1 MSSKNTEDQIVPDY
15 NIKGNFPNYQ
25 GLLNAYSQG
34 KQDMKA
40 ESKVKPKLLKMLDER
55 TQLERDDDN
64 EEMEKRATSIQNKE
78 WRDDV
83 KERVKEVGEVGK
95 EKVKQ
100 VGKKISS
107 VPDKLK
113 SVADG
118 TKKQVNKVLGPID
131 DYFEDIRENIQSKF
145 GHLFNFDL
153 GPFTEFVHSIIII
166 IHFPILANLFLSHRK
181 KSSEISLS
189 LYKYDAENKFLLTC
203 VYMWAGVIFLVVLYL
218 TIMKFRSKA

>member
-1 MSSKNTEDQIVPDY
+1 MSSENTEDQIVPDY
-15 NIKGNFPNYQ
+15 SIKGNFPNYQ
-25 GLLNAYSQG
+25 GLLNAYSQD

-55 TQLERDDDN
+55 KPKERDDDN
-64 EEMEKRATSIQNKE
+64 KEMEKRATAIQNKE

-83 KERVKEVGEVGK
+83 KDRIKEVGK

-118 TKKQVNKVLGPID
+118 TKKQVNKILGPID

-145 GHLFNFDL
+145 GHLFNFYL